1 VAKKVLGRGLDAL
14 LPEVGPLK
22 EGVVIEAN
30 MATIKPNRYQPRRT
44 LDPRKLEELTSSI
57 SEKGVIQPVLA
68 RVTPGGYELIA
79 GERRWRAAKKMG
91 LKKIPLIV
99 KEVSDT
105 EMLEMAL
112 IENIQRE
119 DLNPID
125 EALCYQRVIEEFK
138 IKQEGLAREIGKDRS
153 SIANTLRLLRLP
165 PEVQRDVSRGTIS
178 RGHGL
183 ALLGLEKAEMQI
195 AASKKIKAEGLS
207 VREAEA
213 LVEKLK
219 IKISGSKTKRPKSI
233 RSAQLMALEDELR
246 RILAT
251 QVRIKPRGKKGTIEI
266 EYYSHEQLEGIL
278 ERVRG
283 HDA

>member
-1 VAKKVLGRGLDAL
+1 MAKRGLGKGLGAL

-22 EGVVIEAN
+22 EGAVIEAN

-44 LDPRKLEELTSSI
+44 FDPKKLEELGSSI
-57 SEKGVIQPVLA
+57 KEKGIIQPVLA

-105 EMLEMAL
+105 EILELAL
-112 IENIQRE
+112 IENLQRE

-125 EALCYQRVIEEFK
+125 EALGYKRAIEEFK
-138 IKQEGLAREIGKDRS
+138 IKQEDLARELGRDRS
-153 SIANTLRLLRLP
+153 SIANTLRLLKLP
-165 PEVQRDVSRGTIS
+165 PEVQGDVSRGTIS

-183 ALLGLEKAEMQI
+183 ALLGLAKAEEQT
-195 AASKKIKAEGLS
+195 AASKKIKLEGLS

-219 IKISGSKTKRPKSI
+219 ARVSTPKPKRPKPA
-233 RSAQLMALEDELR
+233 RSDQLMAIEDELR
-246 RILAT
+246 KILAT
-251 QVRIKPRGKKGTIEI
+251 QVRIKPRGKRGTVEI
-266 EYYSHEQLEGIL
+266 EYYSHEQLEGII
-278 ERVRG
+278 ERLRG
-283 HDA
+283 PAA

>member
-1 VAKKVLGRGLDAL
+1 MAKKGLGKGLGAL
-14 LPEVGPLK
+14 MPEVGLLK
-22 EGVVIEAN
+22 EGAVIEAN

-44 LDPRKLEELTSSI
+44 FDPKKLEELGSSI
-57 SEKGVIQPVLA
+57 QEKGIIQPVLA

-105 EMLEMAL
+105 EMLELAL
-112 IENIQRE
+112 IENLQRE

-125 EALCYQRVIEEFK
+125 EALGYKRAIEEFK
-138 IKQEGLAREIGKDRS
+138 IKQEDLARELGRDRS
-153 SIANTLRLLRLP
+153 SIANTLRLLKLP
-165 PEVQRDVSRGTIS
+165 PEVQGDVSRGTIS

-183 ALLGLEKAEMQI
+183 ALLGLAKAEEQT
-195 AASKKIKAEGLS
+195 AASKKIKLEGLS

-219 IKISGSKTKRPKSI
+219 ARVPAPKPKRPKPA
-233 RSAQLMALEDELR
+233 RSDQLMAIEDELR
-246 RILAT
+246 KILAT
-251 QVRIKPRGKKGTIEI
+251 QVRIKPRGKRGTVEI

-278 ERVRG
+278 ERMRG
-283 HDA
+283 PAA